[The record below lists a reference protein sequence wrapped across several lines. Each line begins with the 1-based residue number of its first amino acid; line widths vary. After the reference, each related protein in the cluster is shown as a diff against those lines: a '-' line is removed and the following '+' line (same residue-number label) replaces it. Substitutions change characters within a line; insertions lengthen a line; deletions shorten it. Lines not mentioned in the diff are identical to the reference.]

1 MAASEIYDFVA
12 AVAPDYDEDI
22 GIIPQGSIS
31 EESIKGQAIHFGLDG
46 SEERISFNNQS
57 TFFITIQWDILTEAD
72 AGTIFDWYNAVA
84 KADGMRR
91 SFLYTFG
98 DGHTYVVKFASVLS
112 RSGSTPSR
120 YGISDVRLR
129 IIGKVPEAP
138 AAWEYSRTASLYYFF
153 RVRTD
158 NLYHLAMY
166 PSSLG
171 ADRIIWAKSYAPTTR
186 WPNPGN
192 PYYFNYSD
200 GYTYYQGEWVE
211 LYDSYN
217 YYKIGRVIQPVRPPF
232 GGYAY

>member
-1 MAASEIYDFVA
+1 MAASEIYDFVSA
-12 AVAPDYDEDI
+12 ASPDYDVDI

-31 EESIKGQAIHFGLDG
+31 EESIKGQSVHYGLDG
-46 SEERISFNNQS
+46 SEERISFNVHS
-57 TFFITIQWDILTEAD
+57 TFFITIQWNILSESD
-72 AGTIFDWYNAVA
+72 AGTIFDWYNAVG
-84 KADGMRR
+84 KADGMSR

-98 DGHTYVVKFASVLS
+98 DGHTYVVKFASPLS

-120 YGISDVRLR
+120 YNISDVRLR

-138 AAWEYSRTASLYYFF
+138 ATWEYSRLTSLYYFF
-153 RVRTD
+153 RVRLD

-171 ADRIIWAKSYAPTTR
+171 VDRIIWAKSYAPTSR

-200 GYTYYQGEWVE
+200 GHTYYQGDFVE
-211 LYDSYN
+211 EYDNYN
-217 YYKIGRVIQPVRPPF
+217 YYEIGKVVLPVQVPS
-232 GGYAY
+232 GGYGA